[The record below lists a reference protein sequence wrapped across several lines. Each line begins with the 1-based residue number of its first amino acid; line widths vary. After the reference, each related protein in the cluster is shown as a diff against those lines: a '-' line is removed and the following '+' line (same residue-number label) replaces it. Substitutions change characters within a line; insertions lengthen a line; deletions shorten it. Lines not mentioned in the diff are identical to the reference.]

1 MNRTTDEKIKIRNH
15 WFKIILISL
24 FAMVLMF
31 KIAVTKFTFH
41 FADLLSFILAI
52 FAISISAMFYTKVNE
67 ALRAAAIGTK
77 DLLPS
82 KKKKNE
88 PEAAFTEEDDVEE
101 EEAEGY
107 ADLPDNERNQLER
120 RMLDLNEQLKR
131 VRQVQNEIVE
141 RLSMS
146 EELSE
151 DDRRDYLDYL
161 LEKEKEA
168 VLAEKELE
176 AIEIS
181 LQPQLLN
188 EEGLAEDEWDEDGD
202 RIPDTARN
210 TKEIVQLLGKEFVL
224 NASFEQLNHK
234 MREIQ
239 PNISPEAAEYLK
251 ENDLVDSFFNVSRKG
266 LKEFRKIARKFS
278 YNDGMKLLSKV
289 VQRSK

>member
-52 FAISISAMFYTKVNE
+52 FAITISAMFYTKVNE
-67 ALRAAAIGTK
+67 ALRTAAAGSK
-77 DLLPS
+77 DLLPF
-82 KKKKNE
+82 KKKTAQQE
-88 PEAAFTEEDDVEE
+88 EEQELFEDDEMTQFEE
-101 EEAEGY
+101 
-107 ADLPDNERNQLER
+107 LPENERNSLER

-141 RLSMS
+141 RLSV
-146 EELSE
+146 ENDLSE

-168 VLAEKELE
+168 VLAEKELD

-181 LQPQLLN
+181 LEPQLLN
-188 EEGLAEDEWDEDGD
+188 EERLSDYNWEEDEES
-202 RIPDTARN
+202 IPDTASN
-210 TKEIVQLLGKEFVL
+210 TKDIVQLLGKEFVL

-239 PNISPEAAEYLK
+239 PSISPEAIDYLK
-251 ENDLVDSFFNVSRKG
+251 ENDLVDSYFNVSRKG